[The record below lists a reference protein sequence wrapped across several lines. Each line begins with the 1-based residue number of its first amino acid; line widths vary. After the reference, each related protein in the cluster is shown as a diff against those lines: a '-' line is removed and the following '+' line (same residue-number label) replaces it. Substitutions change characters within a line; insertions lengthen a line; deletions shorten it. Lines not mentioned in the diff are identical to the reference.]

1 MKRKGRGA
9 INSARQDI
17 PSDRPLRVA
26 VVTDGIYPYFKGGK
40 EVRFHQLLRR
50 LAGPEVEI
58 DVYTMHWWDGPRDR
72 REHGVSL
79 HAICRNWCMYAGERR
94 SLVQALM
101 FALACTRLL
110 TVEADVIDADHMP
123 YLQLLPLKVI
133 SRLRGIPLIVTW
145 HEWWGETYWRSYLG
159 RPGQLAA
166 RLERFVVS
174 LADCLIVPT
183 QQTAESMAAAGVDRT
198 AIAVLPS
205 GIDSDAI
212 ELVSPAGRCYDIVF
226 VGRLLNH
233 KGADILVEALK
244 VLQERDNPG
253 VSCAIVGEGPEKPQ
267 LERLVN
273 RLGLD
278 SGVDFLGRLESQEA
292 VFALIKSATVFALPT
307 TREGFGIA
315 VAEALA
321 CGTQVVT
328 TDHDDN
334 QARHLIEDG
343 VTGFLCDPT
352 AGSLADALEKALS
365 SPLAAEQVRGRA
377 MPGWQTLADDL
388 GTIYTSLVPA

>member
-1 MKRKGRGA
+1 
-9 INSARQDI
+9 
-17 PSDRPLRVA
+17 
-26 VVTDGIYPYFKGGK
+26 
-40 EVRFHQLLRR
+40 
-50 LAGPEVEI
+50 
-58 DVYTMHWWDGPRDR
+58 
-72 REHGVSL
+72 
-79 HAICRNWCMYAGERR
+79 MYAGERR

-145 HEWWGETYWRSYLG
+145 HEWWGEAYWRSYLG

-183 QQTAESMAAAGVDRT
+183 QQTADTMTAAGVDRK

-205 GIDSDAI
+205 GIDTDAI
-212 ELVSPAGRCYDIVF
+212 ELVSPARRCYDIVF

-233 KGADILVEALK
+233 KGADVLLEALK
-244 VLQERDNPG
+244 ELRQRNNPG

-273 RLGLD
+273 RLGWALVSSSSVD
-278 SGVDFLGRLESQEA
+278 SNLRSRCSPSSRAPRCSPCRQ
-292 VFALIKSATVFALPT
+292 
-307 TREGFGIA
+307 REKGFGIA

-343 VTGFLCDPT
+343 VTGFLCGPT
-352 AGSLADALEKALS
+352 VESLADALERALS
-365 SPLAAEQVRGRA
+365 CPLAPEQVRGRA

>member
-1 MKRKGRGA
+1 MRKGRRRA
-9 INSARQDI
+9 TSEPCEI
-17 PSDRPLRVA
+17 PSVKKLRVA

-40 EVRFHQLLRR
+40 EVRFHHLLRR

-72 REHGVSL
+72 NEEGVSL
-79 HAICRNWCMYAGERR
+79 HAICRNWDMYAGERR
-94 SLVQALM
+94 SLAQALM

-123 YLQLLPLKVI
+123 YLQLIPLKVI

-145 HEWWGETYWRSYLG
+145 HEWWGETYWQSYLG
-159 RPGQLAA
+159 RPGRLAA
-166 RLERFVVS
+166 RVERFVVS

-183 QQTAESMAAAGVDRT
+183 EQTAETMTAAGVDRN

-205 GIDSDAI
+205 GIDTDAI
-212 ELVSPAGRCYDIVF
+212 ALVGPAQRRYDIVF
-226 VGRLLNH
+226 VGRLLHH
-233 KGADILVEALK
+233 KGAAL
-244 VLQERDNPG
+244 LLGALNELRERIETQ

-267 LERLVN
+267 LDLLVHQ
-273 RLGLD
+273 LGLD
-278 SGVDFLGRLESQEA
+278 TGVEFLGRLESQES

-328 TDHDDN
+328 TDHDAN
-334 QARHLIEDG
+334 QARHLIKDG
-343 VTGFLCDPT
+343 VSGFLCDPT
-352 AGSLADALEKALS
+352 VGSLADALEKALS
-365 SPLAAEQVRGRA
+365 CPLPTEQVRA
-377 MPGWQTLADDL
+377 HALSGWQTLADDL